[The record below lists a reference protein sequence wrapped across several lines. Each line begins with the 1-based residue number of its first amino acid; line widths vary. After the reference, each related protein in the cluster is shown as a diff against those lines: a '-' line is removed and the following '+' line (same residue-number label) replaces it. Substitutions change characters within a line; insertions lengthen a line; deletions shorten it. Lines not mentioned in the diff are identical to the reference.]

1 MMNLDFQ
8 QILTQ
13 AAGFLV
19 LLWLLKLF
27 FWRPILSLLDGRKEK
42 ISRQLKEIEDTKTEL
57 ARLKSEYAAQ
67 LSAIEETTRAKIN
80 EAILEGQRIASQI
93 KDDAH
98 NEAQRI
104 IKDAKSYI
112 NDEFL
117 KAKEEL
123 KNSIV
128 ALAIDAA
135 SHIIESQIT
144 ESHSRKIVQD
154 FLKEIE
160 ELDERKDIS
169 S

>member
-27 FWRPILSLLDGRKEK
+27 FWRPILALLDERKER
-42 ISRQLKEIEDTKTEL
+42 ISRQLKEIEDIKTEL
-57 ARLKSEYAAQ
+57 AQLKSEYEAK
-67 LSAIEETTRAKIN
+67 LSAIEETARKKIN
-80 EAILEGQRIASQI
+80 EAILEGQRIASQL

-104 IKDAKSYI
+104 IKDAKTYI

-123 KNSIV
+123 KNSI
-128 ALAIDAA
+128 ADLAMDAA
-135 SHIIESQIT
+135 SRLIETRIT
-144 ESHSRKIVQD
+144 ESDSRAIVQD

-160 ELDERKDIS
+160 EIDERKEIS
-169 S
+169 